1 MKIAFVGFGSL
12 GQQIKKMIDETY
24 QTDIAYLFFD
34 DNLYDNKVN
43 VFHLPFNSYLNA
55 EFSDYNFIVSLGY
68 KHLIKKKDIIKELQ
82 LNKRKLFSF
91 IHPTCYI
98 SPDSMV
104 ENGVIMYP
112 CCVIDQSVSIGTGT
126 ILHNRVTISHDSKIA
141 DNCYFSPGVIVC
153 GNVTIGSLC
162 FIGAGCIISNNLKI
176 EDEVTIGIG
185 SVVTKNLAF
194 RSNVIGNPLRFLVNK
209 KLRLQ

>member
-1 MKIAFVGFGSL
+1 MKIAFIGFGSL

-24 QTDIAYLFFD
+24 QIDMDYRFFD
-34 DNLYDNKVN
+34 DNLYENKVDTI
-43 VFHLPFNSYLNA
+43 HLPFNSYLNA
-55 EFSDYNFIVSLGY
+55 EFADYNFVVSLGY
-68 KHLIKKKDIIKELQ
+68 KHLRRKKKIIEELQ
-82 LNKRKLFSF
+82 INKRQLFSF

-98 SPDSMV
+98 SPDSII

-112 CCVIDQSVSIGTGT
+112 CCVVDQSVSIGMGT

-162 FIGAGCIISNNLKI
+162 FIGAGCIISNNLNI

-185 SVVTKNLAF
+185 SVVTENLALG
-194 RSNVIGNPLRFLVNK
+194 SNVIGNPLRFLFNK